1 MDPEFVSIGLIFTSY
16 LIGSIPPSYIIGKLF
31 FKTDIRKQGSGNV
44 GGANSIRIFGK
55 KVGAIVAIFDIFKGT
70 FAVLITDYYSD
81 EATTEVGFFARS
93 ENIIALAAFAV
104 VMGHCFSIFL
114 KFSGGKGGATTWGIL
129 IAIDPFSFLI
139 IIAFW
144 IVVVLSTRF
153 TSLGNLAM
161 SFAIPLVL
169 ELRTDKTPFINMGY
183 ALVALLWFKHRE
195 NIGRLFRG
203 EERKFGTKEAVVA

>member
-1 MDPEFVSIGLIFTSY
+1 MDPEFISIGLIIASY

-203 EERKFGTKEAVVA
+203 EERKFGTKEAVVV